1 MGFLHLSDPDHSSGL
16 ASGLLVSPR
25 TGPRITAGSP
35 VFFGRPHHPTE
46 VAQDLTLGADTS
58 VIFPASFSLFFGKRK
73 KDRKKTMSKL

>member
-46 VAQDLTLGADTS
+46 VAQDLTLGAEHCALWFAG
-58 VIFPASFSLFFGKRK
+58 FPVFDAFSPACA
-73 KDRKKTMSKL
+73 